1 MAQKLGP
8 KGLTVL
14 GFPCN
19 AFGNQEPGGPFEIAA
34 ELAKARGPELAS
46 PFFFLASKV
55 KAVAGEEADPVFK
68 FLTSSKSSK
77 TSSSDSSSSSESSS
91 PYSPPVPTW
100 NFFKYV
106 VGRDGKVAASFGSE
120 YREAEVEAAVL
131 EALQKKV

>member
-1 MAQKLGP
+1 MAKKLGR

-34 ELAKARGPELAS
+34 ELAKARGPELAT

-55 KAVAGEEADPVFK
+55 KAVSGEEADPVFK
-68 FLTSSKSSK
+68 FLA
-77 TSSSDSSSSSESSS
+77 SSSNS
-91 PYSPPVPTW
+91 PVPTW

-120 YREAEVEAAVL
+120 YREAEVEAAVV
-131 EALQKKV
+131 EALGKKV